1 MSDSAENELPKAF
14 EASEVESKWYS
25 HWLEQGYFT
34 ADPSSTKP
42 SYCMVMPPPNVTG
55 LLHMGHAL
63 VMTLSDVLIRWRRM
77 SGDETLW
84 VPGTDHAGIATQ
96 TVVER
101 SLYAKE
107 GKRRND
113 YTREEFLKHVWAWKE
128 KSQHQILNQIKRV
141 GCSCDWSRL
150 RFTMDETSNRA
161 VRIMFKRLFD
171 QGLIYQGDYLV
182 NWDPVTQTAL
192 ADDEV
197 EYEDR
202 EWTMWHIR
210 YPGVDGS
217 EDAIIATTR
226 PEVMLGDTAVAVSP
240 KDPRFQHL
248 IGKKVRLPL
257 INREIPIIAD
267 EHVDP
272 EFGTGMV
279 KITPAHDPNDYQMG
293 LRHHLPFINVMTPD
307 GKINENGG
315 RFQGLT
321 MDEAR
326 EAIVKA
332 LREEGYLIK
341 ATAHIHR
348 IGRSYRSKAII
359 EPYISKQWFV
369 KMDGFAT
376 HLRAAVESGRT
387 RLLPEAW
394 SKVYYHWI
402 DNLRD
407 WCISRQLWWGHRIPI
422 WTHKNDPAQRICYEG
437 EGIPPEVAAD
447 PDSWIQDPDV
457 LDTWFSSG
465 LWPMSTLGWPDHTPD
480 FEKFYPN
487 SLLVTGHDILFFWV
501 ARMLF
506 MCEYG
511 TGHLPYPQVFLH
523 GLIYGKSYWR
533 TSADGHVSYVG
544 DQERLDYDL
553 GKPTLADVQ
562 SKWEKMSKTKG
573 NVLDPIEIIDQYGS
587 DAMRMALC
595 SCATQARQ
603 IDLDRRRIEEFKN
616 FANKVWNG
624 ARFVMMNLEG
634 LTAEIF
640 SQGLDEKLLALE
652 DRWILSALNR
662 TVRDVT
668 KKLSEYAFDQA
679 ATEAYDFFWKEFCA
693 FYVEITKPIL
703 FGKQGTPA
711 DRCNKQKLLVI
722 MLCQAIRLLHPMA
735 PFITE
740 ELFQKLKERL
750 AGVSLLDTDPYTKE
764 AAQALQSPACMT
776 AAFPKVVRE
785 EDLNPAID
793 TAFDLVE
800 RAVYTIRNIR
810 GEMKLPPSA
819 LTDLHFYAPEGDPHL
834 TAIRENQGIIRALI
848 RTPTLELHTEAPH
861 LPFASVGVVDTVK
874 IFVPIPE
881 ELFHREQNRLLKE
894 QERLIAAANKARAQL
909 GNQEF
914 LAKAPQN
921 LVEKHQQALAQ
932 TEQEL
937 ASVNAKLTSMGER

>member
-1 MSDSAENELPKAF
+1 MTEAESELPKTF
-14 EASEVESKWYS
+14 EAGEVENKWYS
-25 HWLEQGYFT
+25 QWQEKGYFK
-34 ADPSSTKP
+34 ADAASAKP
-42 SYCMVMPPPNVTG
+42 AYCLVMPPPNVTG
-55 LLHMGHAL
+55 VLHMGHAL
-63 VMTLSDVLIRWRRM
+63 VTTLQDVLVRWRRM
-77 SGDETLW
+77 SGDEVLW
-84 VPGTDHAGIATQ
+84 IPGTDHAGIATQ

-101 SLYAKE
+101 SLHAKE

-113 YTREEFLKHVWAWKE
+113 YSREEFLKHVWAWKE
-128 KSQHQILNQIKRV
+128 KSQHQIINQIKRV

-150 RFTMDETSNRA
+150 RFTMDASSNLA
-161 VRIMFKRLFD
+161 VRTMFKRLFD
-171 QGLIYQGDYLV
+171 QGLIYQGNYLV

-202 EWTMWHIR
+202 AWSMWHIR

-217 EDAIIATTR
+217 EDVIIATTR
-226 PEVMLGDTAVAVSP
+226 PEVLLGDTAVAVSP
-240 KDPRFQHL
+240 KDPRYQHL

-257 INREIPIIAD
+257 MDRQIPIIAD
-267 EHVDP
+267 DYVDP

-293 LRHHLPFINVMTPD
+293 QRHNLAFINVMTPD

-315 RFQGLT
+315 RFAGLT

-332 LREEGYLIK
+332 LQEGGYLIK
-341 ATAHIHR
+341 TTPHVHR

-376 HLRAAVESGRT
+376 KLRAAVESGRT
-387 RLLPEAW
+387 RLIPEAW
-394 SKVYYHWI
+394 NKVYFHWI

-422 WTHKNDPAQRICYEG
+422 WTNNEDPTKRICYEG
-437 EGIPPEVAAD
+437 EGLPAEVAAN
-447 PDSWIQDPDV
+447 PDGWTQDPDV

-465 LWPMSTLGWPDHTPD
+465 LWPMSTLGWPDESPD
-480 FEKFYPN
+480 FKKFYPN

-506 MCEYG
+506 MCEQG
-511 TGHLPYPQVFLH
+511 TDQLPYPEVFLH

-533 TSADGHVSYVG
+533 TSKDGHIAYVN

-553 GKPTLADVQ
+553 GKPTPPDVQ

-573 NVLDPIEIIDQYGS
+573 NVLDPIEIIEQYGA

-634 LTAEIF
+634 LTAAAF
-640 SQGLDEKLLALE
+640 SEGLCDKLLGLE
-652 DRWILSALNR
+652 DRWILSVLNR

-668 KKLSEYAFDQA
+668 NKLAKYAFDQA
-679 ATEAYDFFWKEFCA
+679 AVEAYDFFWKEFCA

-711 DRCNKQKLLVI
+711 DRTNKQKLLVI
-722 MLCQAIRLLHPMA
+722 VLCQALRLLHPMA

-740 ELFQKLKERL
+740 ELFQRLRERFAGLQLKE
-750 AGVSLLDTDPYTKE
+750 VDVYTQE
-764 AAQALQSPACMT
+764 AVTALQSPFCIVAPY
-776 AAFPKVVRE
+776 PKVVRE
-785 EDLNPAID
+785 QDINPAID
-793 TAFDLVE
+793 LAFDLVE
-800 RAVYTIRNIR
+800 RAVYIIRNIR
-810 GEMKLPPSA
+810 GEMKLPPSTA
-819 LTDLHFYAPEGDPHL
+819 TDLHFYAPAGDPHL
-834 TAIRENQGIIRALI
+834 SAIQKNQGIIRALV
-848 RTPTLELHTEAPH
+848 RVQNLELHTELVH
-861 LPFASVGVVDTVK
+861 LPFASVGVIETVK
-874 IFVPIPE
+874 IFIPVPE
-881 ELFHREQNRLLKE
+881 ELFHREQARLLKE
-894 QERLIAAANKARAQL
+894 QERLTTAVDKARAQL
-909 GNQEF
+909 SNQEF
-914 LAKAPQN
+914 VTRAPPA
-921 LVEKHQQALAQ
+921 LVEKQQQALAQ
-932 TEQEL
+932 IEQEL
-937 ASVNAKLTSMGER
+937 ASVRAKLANP